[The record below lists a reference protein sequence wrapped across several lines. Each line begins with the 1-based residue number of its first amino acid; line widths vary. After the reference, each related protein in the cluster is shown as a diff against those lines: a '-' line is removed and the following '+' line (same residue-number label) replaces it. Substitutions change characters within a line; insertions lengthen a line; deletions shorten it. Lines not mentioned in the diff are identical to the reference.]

1 MRSSRSMRCTLEI
14 VFVARNKTIAIS
26 GDAYVPTKTVDVI
39 LKMVFQEYVSGTDQS
54 TNKAPTVG
62 IIPG

>member
-1 MRSSRSMRCTLEI
+1 MI
-14 VFVARNKTIAIS
+14 FVVRNKTIAIS
-26 GDAYVPTKTVDVI
+26 GEAYVPKKTVDVI
-39 LKMVFQEYVSGTDQS
+39 LKIVLQEYVSGTDQS